1 MIRMMEG
8 WLDRMDGEWEVIT
21 TSNGEKAEPCE
32 SPINHEESDE
42 KGKERNQG
50 EIGDGN
56 VSVASL
62 EQQVRCPSVLQS
74 DGRVL
79 LSSTCASRGSNQ
91 SPAAEF
97 GIESTGENAYSRVVE
112 TSPGTTRSRL
122 GGRRIEVARQCPQQ
136 RTREKTPHCP
146 VCRSTM
152 QYKSARKGGFFYGC
166 PRWPNCRVYR
176 DPHGR
181 NPGPKDFV
189 DKQRALY
196 GPAWDNV

>member
-1 MIRMMEG
+1 MAEG

-21 TSNGEKAEPCE
+21 TSNGEATESCG
-32 SPINHEESDE
+32 SPINHEESDK
-42 KGKERNQG
+42 KGNERDQCTV
-50 EIGDGN
+50 EDDN

-62 EQQVRCPSVLQS
+62 ERQERCPSVLQS

-97 GIESTGENAYSRVVE
+97 GIESTGENAHSRVVE

-166 PRWPNCRVYR
+166 PNWPNCRGHR

-181 NPGPKDFV
+181 NPGPKDLV
-189 DKQRALY
+189 EIKAA
-196 GPAWDNV
+196 PK